1 MAVSKDSRE
10 QRRAQARAQREA
22 AEQAANRSDQRR
34 QRLTILGGIL
44 VAAVVVVVAVVL
56 IAGNHGSDDKATAAS
71 SASAPVANSAAIQA
85 QLGGVPQKANML
97 GRADAPITI
106 VEYGDLQCPVCANFS
121 NTVMPGVVQDYIR
134 QGKARIQFRN
144 FAFIGD
150 DSTKLAQAALA
161 AGLQNKQFDFNE
173 LVYANQGQENSG
185 YATDDYIKRIF
196 SSIPGLNVAKA
207 VKDMDSQEVSDL
219 LAKDLQLSQTEGIN
233 ATPTILV
240 GRSGQTPTA
249 VNYTD
254 LPTKLQALT
263 A

>member
-1 MAVSKDSRE
+1 VSKETRE
-10 QRRAQARAQREA
+10 QRRAEARAQREA
-22 AEQAANRSDQRR
+22 AEQAAARSDQRR
-34 QRLTILGGIL
+34 QRLMILGGIL

-56 IAGNHGSDDKATAAS
+56 IAGNHGSDEQTAAS
-71 SASAPVANSAAIQA
+71 SKTAPVANSAAIQE
-85 QLGGVPQKANML
+85 QLGGIPQKGNTL
-97 GRADAPITI
+97 GRSGAPITI

-121 NTVMPGVVQDYIR
+121 NTIMPRVVQDYIR

-150 DSTKLAQAALA
+150 DSNKLALASLA

-173 LVYANQGQENSG
+173 LVYANQGEENSG
-185 YATDDYIKRIF
+185 YATDDYIKKIYA
-196 SSIPGLNVAKA
+196 SIPGLDAEKA
-207 VKDMDSQEVSDL
+207 MKDMGSQEVSDL
-219 LAKDLQLSQTEGIN
+219 LAKDMQLSQVQGIS
-233 ATPTILV
+233 ATPTIYV

>member
-1 MAVSKDSRE
+1 VSKDTRE

-22 AEQAANRSDQRR
+22 AEQAAAKSDQRR
-34 QRLTILGGIL
+34 QRLMILGGTL
-44 VAAVVVVVAVVL
+44 VAAVVIVVAVVL
-56 IAGNHGSDDKATAAS
+56 IAGNHGSDDKTAAS
-71 SASAPVANSAAIQA
+71 GGSAPVANSAAIQE

-97 GRADAPITI
+97 GRSDAPITI

-121 NTVMPGVVQDYIR
+121 NTIMPGVVQDYIR
-134 QGKARIQFRN
+134 TGQARIQFRN
-144 FAFIGD
+144 FAFLGE
-150 DSTKLAQAALA
+150 DSNKLALASLA
-161 AGLQNKQFDFNE
+161 AGLQNKQFHFNE

-185 YATDDYIKRIF
+185 YATDDYIQKIF
-196 SSIPGLNVAKA
+196 ASIPGLDADKA
-207 VKDMDSQEVSDL
+207 MKDMDSQAVSDL
-219 LAKDLQLSQTEGIN
+219 LAKDMQLAQAEGIS
-233 ATPTILV
+233 ATPTIFV

>member
-1 MAVSKDSRE
+1 VSKETRE
-10 QRRAQARAQREA
+10 QRRAEARAQREA
-22 AEQAANRSDQRR
+22 AEQAAARSDQRR
-34 QRLTILGGIL
+34 QRLMILGGVL
-44 VAAVVVVVAVVL
+44 VAAVVIVVAVVL
-56 IAGNHGSDDKATAAS
+56 IAGNHGSDEKTAAS
-71 SASAPVANSAAIQA
+71 STSAPVANSAVIQE
-85 QLGGVPQKANML
+85 QLGGVPQKGNTL
-97 GRADAPITI
+97 GKSGAPITI

-121 NTVMPGVVQDYIR
+121 NSIMPHVVQDYIR

-150 DSTKLAQAALA
+150 DSNKLALASLA

-185 YATDDYIKRIF
+185 YATDDYIKKIF
-196 SSIPGLNVAKA
+196 ASIPGLDAEKA
-207 VKDMDSQEVSDL
+207 MQDMDSQAVSDL
-219 LAKDLQLSQTEGIN
+219 LAKDMQLSQVEGIS
-233 ATPTILV
+233 ATPTIYV

>member
-1 MAVSKDSRE
+1 MSKETRE
-10 QRRAQARAQREA
+10 QRRAEARAQREA
-22 AEQAANRSDQRR
+22 AEQAAARSDQRR
-34 QRLTILGGIL
+34 QRLMILGGIL

-56 IAGNHGSDDKATAAS
+56 IAGNHSDDKTTAAS
-71 SASAPVANSAAIQA
+71 SNTAPVANSGAIQE
-85 QLGGVPQKANML
+85 QLGGVPQKGNTL
-97 GRADAPITI
+97 GRSGAPITI

-121 NTVMPGVVQDYIR
+121 NTIMPRVVQDYIR

-150 DSTKLAQAALA
+150 DSNKLALASLA

-173 LVYANQGQENSG
+173 LVYANQGEENSG
-185 YATDDYIKRIF
+185 YATDDYIKKIYA
-196 SSIPGLNVAKA
+196 SIPGLDAEKA
-207 VKDMDSQEVSDL
+207 MKDMGSQEVSDL
-219 LAKDLQLSQTEGIN
+219 LAKDMQLSQVQGIS
-233 ATPTILV
+233 ATPTIYV